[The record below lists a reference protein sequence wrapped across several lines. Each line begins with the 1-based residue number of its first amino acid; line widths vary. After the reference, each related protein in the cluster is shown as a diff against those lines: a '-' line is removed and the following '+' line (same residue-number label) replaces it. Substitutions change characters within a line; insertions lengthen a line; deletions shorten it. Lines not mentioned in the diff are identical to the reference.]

1 MARVVAAFGSSHA
14 PMMIAAPDTAPEDQ
28 RTRFFGGLGRAVERV
43 KESGAQAV
51 VVISNEHF
59 TNFFLETFP
68 QHCVGMAGLHHGPS
82 EPWLPIPQRP
92 DIPGHAPLARE
103 LARRLLAGGFEPAL
117 SHDLTLDHGV
127 MTVYHAVAPELDL
140 PLVPLLQNCAVDP
153 MVPVR
158 RAYEF
163 GAGLRD
169 ALERCTA
176 VDRVAVIASGGL
188 SHWIGTERVGEID
201 EEFDRWFLDR
211 LSRNALDDVLDLDDD
226 ELEQAGNGAHEIRS
240 WLTLAGITE
249 RPARVL
255 AYEPVKEWITG
266 MAVVDYD
273 MADGRLT
280 TGVADAE
287 GEAA

>member
-14 PMMIAAPDTAPEDQ
+14 PMMIAAPDTAPQGQ
-28 RTRFFGGLGRAVERV
+28 RERFFGGLTQAVERV
-43 KESGAQAV
+43 RDSGAQAV

-68 QHCVGMAGLHHGPS
+68 QHCLGMADLHHGPS
-82 EPWLPIPQRP
+82 EPWLPIPQRR
-92 DIPGHAPLARE
+92 DIPGHPALAEALARQL
-103 LARRLLAGGFEPAL
+103 LARGFEPAL

-127 MTVYHAVAPELDL
+127 MTVYHAVTSDLDL

-153 MVPVR
+153 MVPLR

-163 GAGLRD
+163 GVGLRR
-169 ALERCTA
+169 ALEHCTA
-176 VDRVAVIASGGL
+176 VDRVALIASGGL

-211 LSRNALDDVLDLDDD
+211 LSRGALGDILDMDDD
-226 ELEQAGNGAHEIRS
+226 ELEEAGNGAHEIRS
-240 WLTLAGITE
+240 WLTLAGATGG

-255 AYEPVKEWITG
+255 AYEPIKEWITG

-273 MADGRLT
+273 MSVPAA
-280 TGVADAE
+280 V